1 MPGAGSGF
9 MRYRAAAVQP
19 VGRKFYKVSKKGKLS
34 TWVKARVAKVA
45 PAVKAYVKS
54 AVKRTEEKKFAG
66 LTLENGT
73 AHNAAITAPDIVQI
87 IPTITQ
93 GDGYNQRSGDKI
105 RPTSLIV
112 DGCVSFNDYGQ
123 GFTDTPVSVLILVLQ
138 AKRIR
143 DPLQVANAPINV
155 LLDRGTGATSWDGS
169 TLNSMFPINRDE
181 FEILGVKRVKLS
193 DTTAE
198 NTRVM
203 SQRYQMNIKCPA
215 QLTYGQGSTLPNNF
229 APFFVLGWSRDDAVI
244 PAINEVWVKNTASS
258 TLYYTDA

>member
-1 MPGAGSGF
+1 MN
-9 MRYRAAAVQP
+9 YRRSEVQP
-19 VGRKFYKVSKKGKLS
+19 LGRKFYKISKRGKA
-34 TWVKARVAKVA
+34 VPYIKARVAKKVA

-73 AHNAAITAPDIVQI
+73 AHNASITSADIVQC

-105 RPTSLIV
+105 RPTSLVI

-123 GFTDTPVSVLILVLQ
+123 GFTDTPVSVLILCLQ

-143 DPLQVANAPINV
+143 DPAQVGTAPVNV
-155 LLDRGTGATSWDGS
+155 LLDRGTGATAWDGS

-215 QLTYGQGSTLPNNF
+215 QFTYGQGATLPNNF

-244 PAINEVWVKNTASS
+244 PGLADVWVKNTASS

>member
-1 MPGAGSGF
+1 MN
-9 MRYRAAAVQP
+9 YRRGQPAYVARFKPKTIYKGRIKAWVPKAVA
-19 VGRKFYKVSKKGKLS
+19 K
-34 TWVKARVAKVA
+34 KVA
-45 PAVKAYVKS
+45 PSVKAYVKS

-66 LTLENGT
+66 LTIENGT
-73 AHNAAITAPDIVQI
+73 PHNAAISNADIVQI
-87 IPTITQ
+87 VPTITQ

-105 RPTSLIV
+105 RPTALVV

-138 AKRIR
+138 AKRVR
-143 DPLQVANAPINV
+143 DPAQVQLQAPMSV

-181 FEILGVKRVKLS
+181 FEILGVKRIKLS

-203 SQRYQMNIKCPA
+203 SQRYQMTIKTPA
-215 QLTYGQGSTLPNNF
+215 QFTYGQGATLPNNF
-229 APFFVLGWSRDDAVI
+229 APFFALGWSRDDAVT
-244 PAINEVWVKNTASS
+244 PLPNEVWIKNTASS

>member
-1 MPGAGSGF
+1 MN
-9 MRYRAAAVQP
+9 YRRSEVQP
-19 VGRKFYKVSKKGKLS
+19 LGRKFYKIRKGKARPYI
-34 TWVKARVAKVA
+34 KARVPKSVA

-66 LTLENGT
+66 LTIENGV
-73 AHNAAITAPDIVQI
+73 AHNAGITSADIVQC

-105 RPTSLIV
+105 RPTSLVI

-123 GFTDTPVSVLILVLQ
+123 GFTDTPVSVLILCLQ

-143 DPLQVANAPINV
+143 DPAQVGTAPVNV
-155 LLDRGTGATSWDGS
+155 LLDRGTGATAWDGS

-215 QLTYGQGSTLPNNF
+215 QFTYGQGSTLPNNF

-244 PAINEVWVKNTASS
+244 PGLADVWVKNTASS

>member
-1 MPGAGSGF
+1 MN
-9 MRYRAAAVQP
+9 YRSSTVQP
-19 VGRKFYKVSKKGKLS
+19 LGRRFYKIRKGKA
-34 TWVKARVAKVA
+34 VPYIKARIAKKVA

-66 LTLENGT
+66 LTIENGVT
-73 AHNAAITAPDIVQI
+73 HNAAISNADLVQI
-87 IPTITQ
+87 VPTITQ

-105 RPTSLIV
+105 RPTSLVV

-123 GFTDTPVSVLILVLQ
+123 GFTDTPVSVLIMVLQ

-143 DPLQVANAPINV
+143 DPSQVVANAPVNV

-181 FEILGVKRVKLS
+181 FEILGVKRIKLS

-215 QLTYGQGSTLPNNF
+215 QFTYGQGATLPNNF
-229 APFFVLGWSRDDAVI
+229 APFFALGWSRDDAVM

>member
-1 MPGAGSGF
+1 MPGVGF
-9 MRYRAAAVQP
+9 MNYRSRAATRPGQMYRRVIK
-19 VGRKFYKVSKKGKLS
+19 GRVRRFYKSV
-34 TWVKARVAKVA
+34 RVGKVA
-45 PAVKAYVKS
+45 APVKAYVKS
-54 AVKRTEEKKFAG
+54 AIKRTEEKKFAG

-73 AHNAAITAPDIVQI
+73 AHNAAITNADIVQV

-93 GDGYNQRSGDKI
+93 GDGYNQRAGDKI
-105 RPTSLIV
+105 RPTSLVI
-112 DGCVSFNDYGQ
+112 DGCVTFNDYGQ
-123 GFTDTPVSVLILVLQ
+123 GFTDTPVSVLVLCLQ

-143 DPLQVANAPINV
+143 DPAQVGNAPVNV
-155 LLDRGTGATSWDGS
+155 LLDRGTGATAWDGS

-203 SQRYQMNIKCPA
+203 SQRYTMKIKTPA
-215 QLTYGQGSTLPNNF
+215 QFTYGQGATLPNNF

-244 PAINEVWVKNTASS
+244 PAINEVWIKNTASS